1 MTAITRRIAL
11 FLYGLTGGGVP
22 RRTVALANAFCAQG
36 DAVDLVVLDAAN
48 PWGLPLDPSIRV
60 ISLATWRTALPFLR
74 TKRRRQFAAACPA
87 LERYL
92 IREAPSALISADNY
106 ANLTALDARRRA
118 RAPVPVIVTQR
129 THTSTYAKGKAALLR
144 RLRETYPQADAVVG
158 VSTEIVEDLVLLGV
172 PRELTRTIHNPVIG
186 EDFDEIAARPVDHPW
201 FQPGEPPVIL
211 GVGRIGPQKDFPCLI
226 RAFARVRQHRPE
238 LRLVILGEAKTPAS
252 REELVALARDLEIA
266 DAVDLPGAVAQAI
279 PYMARAGLFALSSR
293 WEGMPGALIEALAC
307 GTPVVSTDCPSG
319 PDEVLESG
327 RYGGLAPVGDA
338 AALAA
343 VMVENLDLPPDRASR
358 IARGRRFSV
367 ARALADY
374 AALADTLSR
383 GGSA

>member
-1 MTAITRRIAL
+1 
-11 FLYGLTGGGVP
+11 V
-22 RRTVALANAFCAQG
+22 
-36 DAVDLVVLDAAN
+36 
-48 PWGLPLDPSIRV
+48 
-60 ISLATWRTALPFLR
+60 
-74 TKRRRQFAAACPA
+74 

-158 VSTEIVEDLVLLGV
+158 VSMEIVEDLVLLGV

-266 DAVDLPGAVAQAI
+266 DAVDLPGAVPQAI

-293 WEGMPGALIEALAC
+293 WEGLPGALIEALAC

-367 ARALADY
+367 VRALADY
-374 AALADTLSR
+374 AALVDTLSR